1 MLPTGA
7 FGNIFISVSVSQE
20 PGVGVVPVGPG
31 GHGGH
36 GGPVVGTLS
45 SIGGLGG
52 LGALGGGA
60 PVAAIAD
67 LKRFPDLLEF
77 PHRAPAAMS
86 GGVVKSVSVATGPDQ
101 PYVPMSLSTPSLAF
115 ATLPRRHLRAKDV
128 AAIEAASGCR
138 ATPHYDNMGPRVT
151 ANGSST
157 LSLPDE
163 DQLEATVCSRANS
176 RVGSQ
181 DLPPPPP
188 PPHCTSMSEYVA
200 L

>member
-1 MLPTGA
+1 MLPTSA

-20 PGVGVVPVGPG
+20 PGVVPSSHLGHPGHPGLSGLSGLAGHSGLQGHPSHHGMMGPVGA
-31 GHGGH
+31 
-36 GGPVVGTLS
+36 VG
-45 SIGGLGG
+45 
-52 LGALGGGA
+52 

-77 PHRAPAAMS
+77 PHRGTVLPS
-86 GGVVKSVSVATGPDQ
+86 GIVKSVSVATGPDQ
-101 PYVPMSLSTPSLAF
+101 PYTPGLASF
-115 ATLPRRHLRAKDV
+115 ATLPRRHLRKEV
-128 AAIEAASGCR
+128 AAIEGPGR
-138 ATPHYDNMGPRVT
+138 APAPHYDNMGPRVT